1 MPPISHAA
9 PYAFLGTYVP
19 RQCGIATFTQ
29 DVAASVEAASAN
41 GAGTPLDG
49 ARARS
54 VAIVAIDPPG
64 ERLRYPD
71 EVIHRLDQDDR
82 AAYREAADVVGR
94 SGAGV
99 VSLQHEYGIFG
110 GEDGSHVLDFI
121 ERSPVPVVST
131 LHTVR
136 PLPTPGQRD
145 VLAEVCAG
153 SVRVV
158 VMTDRAAR
166 ILAQQYGVEKRRIRV
181 IPHGAPDVPFDGGEE
196 ARASLGLDGRRV
208 ILTFGLIGPSKRI
221 EVVLD
226 AMRGLV
232 DEVPDACYVVL
243 GATHPELRRRNGE
256 AYRVSLQEQAARL
269 GLDGHIRFVD
279 RYVDV
284 SELTS
289 WIRAADIFV
298 TPYANAEQAVS
309 GTLTY
314 ALVAGK
320 AIVSTPYEHAQE
332 LLADGRGMLV
342 PFDDRGAMRVAL
354 RRLLTEPEM
363 FDATRRRA
371 RAHGR
376 SMLWSA
382 VGPRYRALFEEARLA
397 HEGRVFVWAPRPAA
411 GRAPAARLD
420 HARAGIAVGSV
431 VVPPVRRDHLA
442 ALAGRYGIYQHA
454 IWSRPD
460 PRHGF
465 CTDDVARALILDV
478 LTLGTQPDAAVGA
491 SAQRS
496 MLFLEEAFNPALG
509 RFRNFRADDGTWLE
523 EVGSE
528 DSHGRAI
535 QALGEAIAHAP
546 DPRLQARAAA
556 LLDAAAPAAMQL
568 TALRPLAY
576 AAIGCAAS
584 LEAGMSAAPPRAR
597 LLLAEAGSRL
607 DAAFAA
613 GASRWPDW
621 PWPEEILTY
630 DNAALPRALIA
641 AGHGSGRPA
650 WVDRGVTSLVWLVR
664 QLTAPSGSLSL
675 IGNAGWWRRNG
686 PRARFDQQ
694 PIDAASVLEAADAAY
709 RATADVHWLAVM
721 EQAFAWFRGANDL
734 GVALAVED
742 RGACSDGLTALGPN
756 LNEGAESTLAWL
768 VAVERMRARR
778 MAFLRAT
785 RPLPHT
791 HGAPAQAVRAPAERV
806 PVSAARTRTPM
817 PARSG

>member
-1 MPPISHAA
+1 MPPISESA

-19 RQCGIATFTQ
+19 RRCGIATFTQ
-29 DVAASVEAASAN
+29 DVAASVEAASRN
-41 GAGTPLDG
+41 GAAHID
-49 ARARS
+49 AHHRS

-64 ERLRYPD
+64 ERLSYPD

-82 AAYREAADVVGR
+82 PAYREAAEIVGR

-110 GEDGSHVLDFI
+110 GEDGSHVLDFM
-121 ERSPVPVVST
+121 RHSPVPVVST

-136 PLPTPGQRD
+136 PMPTPGQRD
-145 VLAEVCAG
+145 VLAEVCAE
-153 SVRVV
+153 SARVV

-166 ILAQQYGVEKRRIRV
+166 ILSHQYGVERQRIRV
-181 IPHGAPDVPFDGGEE
+181 IPHGAPDVPFDGGEAVR
-196 ARASLGLDGRRV
+196 ARLGLEGRRV
-208 ILTFGLIGPSKRI
+208 LLTFGLIGPSKRI

-226 AMRGLV
+226 ALRGLI
-232 DEVPDACYVVL
+232 DEVPDTCYVVL
-243 GATHPELRRRNGE
+243 GSTHPELRRRQGE
-256 AYRVSLQEQAARL
+256 TYRIALQEQAARL
-269 GLDGHIRFVD
+269 GLDGHVRFVD
-279 RYVDV
+279 RYVDQ

-309 GTLTY
+309 GTLAY
-314 ALVAGK
+314 ALAAGK

-332 LLADGRGMLV
+332 LLADGRGLLV
-342 PFDDRGAMRVAL
+342 PFDDRDAMRQAL
-354 RRLLTEPEM
+354 RRLLTEPEL
-363 FDATRRRA
+363 FEATRQRA

-382 VGPRYRALFEEARLA
+382 VGPRYRSLFDEARLVHA
-397 HEGRVFVWAPRPAA
+397 PSVFTWAPRVAA
-411 GRAPAARLD
+411 GRARAERFD
-420 HARAGIAVGSV
+420 HVRTGVGAVSSV

-442 ALAGRYGIYQHA
+442 ALAGRFGIYQHA
-454 IWSRPD
+454 VWSRPD

-478 LTLGTQPDAAVGA
+478 LTLETQPDAAIGA
-491 SAQRS
+491 SAGRS
-496 MLFLEEAFNPALG
+496 MLFLEEAFNAAIG
-509 RFRNFRADDGTWLE
+509 RFRNFRADNGSWLE

-546 DPRLQARAAA
+546 DPRLRARAAR

-584 LEAGMSAAPPRAR
+584 LEAGMSAAPSGAR
-597 LLLAEAGSRL
+597 LLLAEAGNHL
-607 DAAFAA
+607 ATAFAEGA
-613 GASRWPDW
+613 GRWPDW
-621 PWPEEILTY
+621 PWPEELLTY
-630 DNAALPRALIA
+630 DNAALPRALIV
-641 AGHGSGRPA
+641 AGLGLGRPA

-664 QLTAPSGSLSL
+664 QLTTPAGTLSL
-675 IGNAGWWRRNG
+675 VGNAGWWRRG
-686 PRARFDQQ
+686 AARARFDQQ

-721 EQAFAWFRGANDL
+721 EQAFGWFRGANDL
-734 GVALAVED
+734 GVALAAED
-742 RGACSDGLTALGPN
+742 RGACSDGLTATGSN
-756 LNEGAESTLAWL
+756 LNQGAESTLAWL
-768 VAVERMRARR
+768 VAVERVRARR
-778 MAFLRAT
+778 MAFLRAA
-785 RPLPHT
+785 RPLPQA
-791 HGAPAQAVRAPAERV
+791 HGMAAGAARV
-806 PVSAARTRTPM
+806 PAGRAAASGVRTPIAST
-817 PARSG
+817 ARPG